1 MVSFQMKHS
10 TRPQTIAT
18 VTREVDIKSFRDNPE
33 WYEIIPTE
41 QQETIV
47 KVVNKQVKKPNK
59 EKQCL

>member
-33 WYEIIPTE
+33 WYEIISTE
-41 QQETIV
+41 QQQEQPV
-47 KVVNKQVKKPNK
+47 KVVHKQVKKTK
-59 EKQCL
+59 ELK

>member
-18 VTREVDIKSFRDNPE
+18 VTREVDIKSFRENPE

-41 QQETIV
+41 EHKPAV
-47 KVVNKQVKKPNK
+47 KAVKQVKKTK
-59 EKQCL
+59 EIV

>member
-33 WYEIIPTE
+33 WYEIIPTDT
-41 QQETIV
+41 QQEQPV
-47 KVVNKQVKKPNK
+47 KVVHKQVKKTK
-59 EKQCL
+59 ELK

>member
-33 WYEIIPTE
+33 WYEITPAV
-41 QQETIV
+41 QEPEKKTV
-47 KVVNKQVKKPNK
+47 KQVKKTK
-59 EKQCL
+59 EIV

>member
-33 WYEIIPTE
+33 WYEIIPTDT
-41 QQETIV
+41 QQENTV
-47 KVVNKQVKKPNK
+47 KVVKQVKKAK
-59 EKQCL
+59 ELK